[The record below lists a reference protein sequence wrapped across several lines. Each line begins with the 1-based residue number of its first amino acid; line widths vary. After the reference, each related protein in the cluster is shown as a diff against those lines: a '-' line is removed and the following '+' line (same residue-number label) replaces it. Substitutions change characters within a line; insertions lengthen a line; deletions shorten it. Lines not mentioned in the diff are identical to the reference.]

1 VVHFV
6 EICLNQVQA
15 KMAKALKSR
24 ASKFKYVSQSQL
36 TIEGFETPFSKSLD
50 ANNRWVILAKKI
62 PWDSLA
68 NIYSKQLNNSDKGAD
83 GINPRVIIGALII
96 KHLCDFSDRE
106 TINAIQE
113 NIYMQY
119 FIGYSSFSN
128 EAPFDASLFV
138 DIRKRLG
145 ATQINEIN
153 KKILQLNKV
162 LQTAEDSG
170 SEPTEDTTDDPPGQ
184 EPANDAP
191 LTQEQLQAIAHQGEL
206 IVDAT
211 ACPQDISYP
220 TDLNLLNDAREKSEQ
235 LIDILC
241 KGRKI
246 VKPRTYREI
255 ARKQYLQVA
264 QKKNKTKK
272 QIRAAIKKQLA
283 CLQRNLKNIHVLIA
297 RSGKMPFNKKQYKY
311 FLVIQTLYDQQ
322 REMHAKR
329 IHSIDDRIVSIYQPH
344 VRPIVRG
351 KANAKTEFGAKID
364 VSITNGFVF
373 LEEYSW
379 DAYNEG
385 TTLIATVERYR
396 KRTGCYPKKV
406 LADKIY
412 CNRANRKR
420 LKELKIDLVAKPLG
434 RPSKA
439 MEPSHIRP
447 GDRNPIE
454 GKFGQAKTAYGLNRV
469 KARLSNTSL
478 SWIATIIMVLNLVKL
493 TSRVSYWLLRK
504 IIIKA
509 RVTENNMRLH
519 YLTKLRWA

>member
-1 VVHFV
+1 
-6 EICLNQVQA
+6 
-15 KMAKALKSR
+15 MAKALKSR

-36 TIEGFETPFSKSLD
+36 TILGFETPFSKSLD

-68 NIYSKQLNNSDKGAD
+68 NIYSKQLNNNNKGAD
-83 GINPRVIIGALII
+83 GINPRVIIGTLII

-145 ATQINEIN
+145 VTQINEIN

-162 LQTAEDSG
+162 LQTAEDTG
-170 SEPTEDTTDDPPGQ
+170 SEPTDDTTDEPPTQ
-184 EPANDAP
+184 EPANDAGDVP
-191 LTQEQLQAIAHQGEL
+191 LTEEQLEAIPRQGEL

-211 ACPQDISYP
+211 ACPQYIGYP

-241 KGRKI
+241 MGRKDI
-246 VKPRTYREI
+246 AKPRTYREI

-264 QKKNKTKK
+264 QKKNRTKK
-272 QIRAAIKKQLA
+272 EIRAAIKKQLA
-283 CLQRNLKNIHVLIA
+283 CLHRNIKNIHVLIA
-297 RSGKMPFNKKQYKY
+297 RSEKIPFSKKQYKY

-322 REMHAKR
+322 REMHTKR
-329 IHSIDDRIVSIYQPH
+329 THSIDDRIVSIHQPH

-351 KANAKTEFGAKID
+351 KVNAKVEFGAKID
-364 VSITNGFVF
+364 VSITNGFAF

-406 LADKIY
+406 FADKIY

-454 GKFGQAKTAYGLNRV
+454 GKFGQAKTAYGLNRI

-493 TSRVSYWLLRK
+493 TKGVLYCLTSK
-504 IIIKA
+504 IIIKVRA
-509 RVTENNMRLH
+509 AENNMRS
-519 YLTKLRWA
+519 YLYAKFDWV

>member
-1 VVHFV
+1 M
-6 EICLNQVQA
+6 E
-15 KMAKALKSR
+15 KALKSR

-36 TIEGFETPFSKSLD
+36 TIESFETPFSKSLD
-50 ANNRWVILAKKI
+50 VNNRRVIMAKKI
-62 PWDSLA
+62 PWDNLA
-68 NIYSKQLNNSDKGAD
+68 NIYSKQLNNNFKGAD
-83 GINPRVIIGALII
+83 GINPRVAIGALMI
-96 KHLCDFSDRE
+96 KHLGDLSDRE

-119 FIGYSSFSN
+119 FIGYSSFSI
-128 EAPFDASLFV
+128 EAPFDPSLFV

-145 ATQINEIN
+145 VTQINEIN
-153 KKILQLNKV
+153 EKILQLNEV
-162 LQTAEDSG
+162 IQTAEGGTLSK
-170 SEPTEDTTDDPPGQ
+170 PINDTTDEPPVGGSTNNVDD
-184 EPANDAP
+184 EP
-191 LTQEQLQAIAHQGEL
+191 LTEEQIEAIPRQGEL

-220 TDLNLLNDAREKSEQ
+220 TDLNLLNDAREKSEE

-241 KGRKI
+241 EGRKDI
-246 VKPRTYREI
+246 AKPRTYREV
-255 ARKQYLQVA
+255 ARKQYLHVA

-272 QIRAAIKKQLA
+272 EIRAAIKKQLA
-283 CLQRNLKNIHVLIA
+283 CLRRNLKHIHVLIA
-297 RSGKMPFNKKQYKY
+297 QRGKIPFNKRQYKY

-322 REMHAKR
+322 REMHTKR
-329 IHSIDDRIVSIYQPH
+329 THSIDDRIVSIHQPH

-351 KANAKTEFGAKID
+351 KANAKVEFGAKID

-493 TSRVSYWLLRK
+493 TGRVLYCLILK
-504 IIIKA
+504 IIITVW
-509 RVTENNMRLH
+509 VTENN
-519 YLTKLRWA
+519 RWPNINNFVKSGWA

>member
-1 VVHFV
+1 
-6 EICLNQVQA
+6 
-15 KMAKALKSR
+15 MAKASKSR
-24 ASKFKYVSQSQL
+24 ASKHPYVSPSQL
-36 TIEGFETPFSKSLD
+36 TIQGFETPFSKSLD
-50 ANNRWVILAKKI
+50 ANNRWVVLAKKI

-68 NIYSKQLNNSDKGAD
+68 KIYSKQLNNDSKGAD
-83 GINPRVIIGALII
+83 GINPRVAIGALMI
-96 KHLCDFSDRE
+96 KHLRDLSDRE

-145 ATQINEIN
+145 ITQINEIN
-153 KKILQLNKV
+153 EKILQLNEV
-162 LQTAEDSG
+162 IQTAEGGTLSK
-170 SEPTEDTTDDPPGQ
+170 PKNDTTDEPPVE
-184 EPANDAP
+184 EPANDVDDEP
-191 LTQEQLQAIAHQGEL
+191 LTEEQLEAIPRQGEL

-235 LIDILC
+235 LIDALC
-241 KGRKI
+241 MGRKEI

-272 QIRAAIKKQLA
+272 EIRAAIKKQLA
-283 CLQRNLKNIHVLIA
+283 CLQRNLRKIHALITQI
-297 RSGKMPFNKKQYKY
+297 GKIPFDKKQYKY

-322 REMHAKR
+322 REMHTKR
-329 IHSIDDRIVSIYQPH
+329 IHSIDDRIVSIHQPH

-351 KANAKTEFGAKID
+351 KASAKVEFGAKID
-364 VSITNGFVF
+364 VSITNGFAF

-406 LADKIY
+406 FADKIY

-420 LKELKIDLVAKPLG
+420 LKELKIDLAAKPLG

-454 GKFGQAKTAYGLNRV
+454 GKFGQAKTAYGLGRV

-478 SWIATIIMVLNLVKL
+478 SWIATIFMVLNLVKL
-493 TSRVSYWLLRK
+493 TKGVLYCLIRK
-504 IIIKA
+504 IMITIKVA
-509 RVTENNMRLH
+509 QNNRWINNF
-519 YLTKLRWA
+519 TKLGMSLT

>member
-1 VVHFV
+1 
-6 EICLNQVQA
+6 
-15 KMAKALKSR
+15 MAKALKSR

-36 TIEGFETPFSKSLD
+36 TIVGFETPFSQNLD

-68 NIYSKQLNNSDKGAD
+68 SIYSKELNNNDKGAD
-83 GINPRVIIGALII
+83 GINPRVVIGALII

-128 EAPFDASLFV
+128 ETPFDASLFV

-145 ATQINEIN
+145 VTQINEIN
-153 KKILQLNKV
+153 KKILQLNEV
-162 LQTAEDSG
+162 LQTTKDIA
-170 SEPTEDTTDDPPGQ
+170 SEPIDNTTEELPG
-184 EPANDAP
+184 EESPNDADDLP
-191 LTQEQLQAIAHQGEL
+191 LTEEQLEAIPRQGEL

-241 KGRKI
+241 KGRKDFA
-246 VKPRTYREI
+246 KPRTYREI

-272 QIRAAIKKQLA
+272 EIRAAIKKQLA
-283 CLQRNLKNIHVLIA
+283 CLQRNLKNIGVLIA
-297 RSGKMPFNKKQYKY
+297 QSGKIPFNKKQYKY

-322 REMHAKR
+322 REMHIKR
-329 IHSIDDRIVSIYQPH
+329 THSIDDRIVSIHQPH

-364 VSITNGFVF
+364 VSITNGFAF

-406 LADKIY
+406 FADKIY

-469 KARLSNTSL
+469 KARLSVTSL

-493 TSRVSYWLLRK
+493 TGRVLYCLIGK
-504 IIIKA
+504 IILKA
-509 RVTENNMRLH
+509 RVAENNIRFYYFARLG
-519 YLTKLRWA
+519 

>member
-1 VVHFV
+1 
-6 EICLNQVQA
+6 
-15 KMAKALKSR
+15 MAKASKSR
-24 ASKFKYVSQSQL
+24 ASKRQYVSPSQL
-36 TIEGFETPFSKSLD
+36 TIQGFETPFSKSLD

-68 NIYSKQLNNSDKGAD
+68 NIYSRQLNNNFKGAD
-83 GINPRVIIGALII
+83 GINPRVAIGALMI
-96 KHLCDFSDRE
+96 KHLRNLSDRE

-128 EAPFDASLFV
+128 EVPFDSSLFV

-145 ATQINEIN
+145 VTQINEIN
-153 KKILQLNKV
+153 EKILQLNAV
-162 LQTAEDSG
+162 IQTAEGGTLSK
-170 SEPTEDTTDDPPGQ
+170 PINDTTDEPPVDR
-184 EPANDAP
+184 PANNLDDEP
-191 LTQEQLQAIAHQGEL
+191 LTEEQIDAIARKGEL

-235 LIDILC
+235 LIDSLC
-241 KGRKI
+241 MGRKGI

-264 QKKNKTKK
+264 QKKNKTRKE
-272 QIRAAIKKQLA
+272 IRAAIKKQLA
-283 CLQRNLKNIHVLIA
+283 CLQRNLKNIYALIA
-297 RSGKMPFNKKQYKY
+297 QRGKIPFDKKQYKY

-322 REMHAKR
+322 REMHTKR
-329 IHSIDDRIVSIYQPH
+329 IHSIDDRIVSIHQPH

-351 KANAKTEFGAKID
+351 KSNAKVEFGAKID

-406 LADKIY
+406 FADKIY

-454 GKFGQAKTAYGLNRV
+454 GKFGQGKTTYGLGRV

-493 TSRVSYWLLRK
+493 TGQVLYCLIRK
-504 IIIKA
+504 IIIKKGVDEKNISSDNFA
-509 RVTENNMRLH
+509 
-519 YLTKLRWA
+519 KLSICRT

>member
-1 VVHFV
+1 
-6 EICLNQVQA
+6 VQA
-15 KMAKALKSR
+15 IMAKALKSR

-36 TIEGFETPFSKSLD
+36 TLVGFDIPFSQNLD
-50 ANNRWVILAKKI
+50 ANNRWVILAKRI
-62 PWDSLA
+62 PWDSLT
-68 NIYSKQLNNSDKGAD
+68 NIYSKQLNNENKGAD
-83 GINPRVIIGALII
+83 GINPRVIIGSLII
-96 KHLCDFSDRE
+96 KHMCNFSDRE

-138 DIRKRLG
+138 GIRKRLG
-145 ATQINEIN
+145 VTQINEITE
-153 KKILQLNKV
+153 KILQLNEV
-162 LQTAEDSG
+162 LPPVNTPNPISNDDHPPEEKYKNDSNDQQ
-170 SEPTEDTTDDPPGQ
+170 PDQ
-184 EPANDAP
+184 EHKEIIAN
-191 LTQEQLQAIAHQGEL
+191 EGEL

-220 TDLNLLNDAREKSEQ
+220 TDLNLLSDAREKSEQ

-241 KGRKI
+241 RLKGI
-246 VKPRTYREI
+246 AKPRTYRQKD
-255 ARKQYLQVA
+255 RKQYLKVA
-264 QKKNKTKK
+264 QKKNKTRKE
-272 QIRAAIKKQLA
+272 IRAANKKQLA
-283 CLQRNLKNIHVLIA
+283 CLHRNIKNIYILLAHFEVI
-297 RSGKMPFNKKQYKY
+297 PFNKKQYKY
-311 FLVIQTLYDQQ
+311 FLVVQTFYDQQ
-322 REMHAKR
+322 SEMHKKR
-329 IHSIDDRIVSIYQPH
+329 IHSIDDTIVSIHQPH

-351 KANAKTEFGAKID
+351 KSNAKVEFGAKID
-364 VSITNGFVF
+364 VSITNGFAF
-373 LEEYSW
+373 LEESSW

-396 KRTGCYPKKV
+396 KRMGCYPKKV
-406 LADKIY
+406 FADKIY

-439 MEPSHIRP
+439 MEPNHIRP

-454 GKFGQAKTAYGLNRV
+454 GKFGQAKTAYGLNRI

-493 TSRVSYWLLRK
+493 TGEVLYYLIRKK
-504 IIIKA
+504 IIMIQMG
-509 RVTENNMRLH
+509 RINILVNLYM
-519 YLTKLRWA
+519 